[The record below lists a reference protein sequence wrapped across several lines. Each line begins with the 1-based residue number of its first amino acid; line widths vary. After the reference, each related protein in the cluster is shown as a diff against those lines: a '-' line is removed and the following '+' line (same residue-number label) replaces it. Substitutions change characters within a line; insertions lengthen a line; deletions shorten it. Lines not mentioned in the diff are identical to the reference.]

1 LLEDDLTLNVAQQ
14 PTAHNG
20 CV

>member
-1 LLEDDLTLNVAQQ
+1 MLEDDLTLNVAQQ
-14 PTAHNG
+14 PTAQMA